1 MFIVG
6 IYCRYFCHIIT
17 CPIIIANCVTANTPN
32 TIENGNKNGYFCLR
46 FAVAMIEIK
55 SDGIKDNTVIMGKGI
70 KLNIPMS
77 RSAPPRPVL
86 SE

>member
-1 MFIVG
+1 MKQEQKTVKF
-6 IYCRYFCHIIT
+6 
-17 CPIIIANCVTANTPN
+17 PN
-32 TIENGNKNGYFCLR
+32 TKENASKNGYFCLR
-46 FAVAMIEIK
+46 FVVAMIEIK